1 MKVLHVNYFEN
12 QGGASIAANQ
22 IHNCLLREQIK
33 SQLLVS
39 EKISSD
45 QNVITDKSFLAG
57 VSRKFREKFN
67 RNLFKYLK
75 YQYSIFRAIKIFA
88 SV

>member
-22 IHNCLLREQIK
+22 IHNCLLREQVK

-45 QNVITDKSFLAG
+45 QNV
-57 VSRKFREKFN
+57 KFSCKCF
-67 RNLFKYLK
+67 
-75 YQYSIFRAIKIFA
+75 S
-88 SV
+88 